1 VETSRGVAWRG
12 TLWSARGRVAR
23 SCAEFVLKLN
33 SPRSHIHI
41 VPTQKVGPKAA
52 AASQAYKILRKP
64 KKKKK
69 PKKTAGELE
78 KLSKKGKQKNIR
90 AAAATTHIFIVYN
103 N

>member
-1 VETSRGVAWRG
+1 VAWRG

-64 KKKKK
+64 KK
-69 PKKTAGELE
+69 TAGELE